1 MNNFDKILKSG
12 IQSKLLSIDGENI
25 IYEIQKKI
33 YKFTDPEEI
42 VRAVTY
48 INLVNKY
55 KYSPYLIDFEVCIP
69 RRTSLDRADIV
80 VYRDEKKTIN
90 YLVVENKK
98 TNIGDVEFN
107 QAIEQGFGN
116 ANSLR
121 ANYLLVSNLD
131 NIKCY
136 DILKFAPNQRI
147 EIPDIPINYGLVPEY
162 KYIKNENSL
171 EIVSFETLSKI
182 FQKCHNIIWSGG
194 KFDPSS
200 AFDEMS
206 KIIFAKIQDEK
217 NTRNNNEYK
226 FQIGLYE
233 NEVIVSQRILELY
246 RDAQK
251 IDKTVFDEDIYV
263 TYSKIFQ
270 VVRLLQNISLSETD
284 IDAKGQAFEKFL
296 GVIFRGELGQFF
308 TRRQI
313 VEFAV
318 DFLEPTD
325 RDYILDPSC
334 GSGGFLLYSLKKV
347 VKQIQQD
354 FFGNDQFHFIA
365 RKIYDF
371 CHQNIYGIEI
381 NDKISRLAKIDMIL
395 NGDGHANI
403 ENNTGL
409 NNKYQ
414 NPNIHYG
421 KFSLILSNPPFGV
434 KIKKGNQD
442 DLGTND
448 LDNFELSS
456 RKIVN
461 SDILFLEQYCKFLTN
476 ETTKNPRLGV
486 ILQTGIINNP
496 SNKKLLKWLKCHFKI
511 LGIINLPIFAFRKAG
526 SSMKT
531 ILLFLSKYSEPY
543 KSIKEIPN
551 YELFFSI
558 AEHIG
563 YDSALR
569 DDFNE
574 FPEILKNYKNKTNSD
589 NCFWYEFNKLEYRI
603 DPLYYLNKKFILKQI
618 KKLQKN
624 NIKMVKLSDILVD
637 GEISGKS
644 PCGGITR
651 SSGEIPS
658 ITVNNITKEGNI
670 SFDEGRASRFVSEG
684 FYKNFQATKAK
695 LQIGDILIVKDGATI
710 GKTAV
715 ITDTYLESVFSEHIF
730 RLRVLTHISPLYIH
744 AILNS
749 ELGQFQIK
757 NLITGGAQGGITK
770 DFSKNIYI
778 PLIKNQ
784 EKIARYWQENIADI
798 EQFKKQYN
806 QKVEKFKNSI
816 IEKIIVA
823 AAEEGGG

>member
-1 MNNFDKILKSG
+1 MNDLNKILQNG
-12 IQSKLLSIDGENI
+12 IKAKLLSIDGDNI

-33 YKFTDPEEI
+33 YKFSDPEEK

-55 KYSPYLIDFEVCIP
+55 KYSPYLIDFEVPVP
-69 RRTSLDRADIV
+69 RRTPVDRADIV

-98 TNIGDVEFN
+98 TNISDIEFY

-121 ANYLLVSNLD
+121 ANYLLVSNLY

-136 DILKFAPNQRI
+136 DVQNFAPNQRI
-147 EIPDIPINYGLVPEY
+147 EIPDIPINYGLVPNY
-162 KYIKNENSL
+162 KYIKNKNSL
-171 EIVSFETLSKI
+171 EKVTFETLSKI
-182 FQKCHNIIWSGG
+182 FQKCHDIIWSGG

-206 KIIFAKIQDEK
+206 KILFAKLQDEK
-217 NTRNNNEYK
+217 NTRNNQEYK

-246 RDAQK
+246 YDAQK
-251 IDKTVFDEDIYV
+251 IDQTVFDDDINV

-270 VVRLLQNISLSETD
+270 VVGFLQNISLSETD
-284 IDAKGQAFEKFL
+284 LDAKGQAFEKFL
-296 GVIFRGELGQFF
+296 GVIFRGDLGQFF

-318 DFLEPTD
+318 NFLDPTEK
-325 RDYILDPSC
+325 DYILDPSC

-347 VKQIQQD
+347 IKQIQQD
-354 FFGNDQFHFIA
+354 FSGNDHFITN
-365 RKIYDF
+365 KIYDF
-371 CHQNIYGIEI
+371 TRGNLYGIEI
-381 NDKISRLAKIDMIL
+381 NNKISRLAKMDMII
-395 NGDGHANI
+395 NGDGHTNV

-414 NPNIHYG
+414 NTNIHYG

-434 KIKKGNQD
+434 KIKKGSQD

-448 LDNFELSS
+448 LDNFELSRGTS
-456 RKIVN
+456 VN

-476 ETTKNPRLGV
+476 DIRANPRLGV
-486 ILQTGIINNP
+486 VVQTGIINNP
-496 SNKKLLKWLKCHFKI
+496 SNKKFLKWLKCNFKI
-511 LGIINLPIFAFRKAG
+511 LGIINLPIFTFRKAG
-526 SSMKT
+526 SNMKT
-531 ILLFLSKYSEPY
+531 VLLFLFKYSKPY
-543 KSIKEIPN
+543 KFIKDIPN
-551 YELFFSI
+551 YKIFFSI

-574 FPEILKNYKNKTNSD
+574 FPGILEHYKNKTNSN
-589 NCFWYEFNKLEYRI
+589 NCFWYDFNQLEYRI

-618 KKLQKN
+618 TKLQKR
-624 NIKMVKLSDILVD
+624 NIKMVKLSEILVD
-637 GEISGKS
+637 GEVSGKS
-644 PCGGITR
+644 PHGGITR
-651 SSGEIPS
+651 SSGRIPS
-658 ITVNNITKEGNI
+658 ITISNINKEGNI
-670 SFDEGRASRFVSEG
+670 CFDTDVNFVSEG
-684 FYKNFQATKAK
+684 FYENFQATKGK

-710 GKTAV
+710 GKTAR
-715 ITDTYLESVFSEHIF
+715 ITETYLESVFSEHIF
-730 RLRVLTHISPLYIH
+730 RLRVFTHISPLYIH
-744 AILNS
+744 AFLQS
-749 ELGQFQIK
+749 ELGQLQIK

-770 DFSKNIYI
+770 GFSKNIYI
-778 PLIKNQ
+778 PLINNHNQ
-784 EKIARYWQENIADI
+784 EKVAQYWLENILAM
-798 EQFKKQYN
+798 EKLKQQYN
-806 QKVEKFKNSI
+806 KKVEKLKTNI
-816 IEKIIVA
+816 IEKIITV
-823 AAEEGGG
+823 EEE